1 LDIRHFYREKGEGET
16 LVLLHGNGEDSS
28 YFSSQIEAFS
38 PFYHVFALDTRGHGK
53 TPRGDAP
60 FTIRQF
66 ARDLLDFFDAHGIEK
81 AHLLGFSDGA
91 NIAMCFALANP
102 HRLSSLVLNGGNLDP
117 SGVKRSVQLPIEIGY
132 RIALHAS
139 KKSEKARANAE
150 LLGLMVNDPM
160 LTPQEI
166 SAIQAPTLVVAGTR
180 DMILKAHTRLIAA
193 SIPGAKLA
201 ILPGDHFIA
210 AKNPEIFNQT
220 VLDFLRNLDRA

>member
-1 LDIRHFYREKGEGET
+1 MDIRHFYREKGEGET

-117 SGVKRSVQLPIEIGY
+117 SGVKRSFQLPIEIGY

-180 DMILKAHTRLIAA
+180 DMIRKSHTRLIAA

-220 VLDFLRNLDRA
+220 VLVFLRNLDRA